1 MILVDAVLVIIRQ
14 VRMVN
19 DLSRDCFQPSA
30 AAQISRF
37 FTTAIWES

>member
-19 DLSRDCFQPSA
+19 DQSRHCFQRSA

-37 FTTAIWES
+37 FTTAIGAS